1 MRNDKPLA
9 VLARQ
14 AGSRRSRARA
24 FEIKRGERMKRIL
37 VITGALLLSVG
48 AVIAQ
53 QDVANQTQTTM
64 KATGRAFG
72 AVLTPMVKGDKPYD
86 QAAVDTALGQLE
98 DTAKKLPTMFP
109 ESIKGVKIEGDYS
122 SSPKIWE
129 DKAGF
134 AAKIESFGKVVTE
147 AKAKIKDLDSL
158 KANVPAIGKECGG
171 CHETF
176 RLKI

>member
-1 MRNDKPLA
+1 MRNDKPQA

-64 KATGRAFG
+64 KATGRALG
-72 AVLTPMVKGDKPYD
+72 AVLTPMVKGEKPYD

-158 KANVPAIGKECGG
+158 KASVPAIGKECGG

>member
-1 MRNDKPLA
+1 
-9 VLARQ
+9 
-14 AGSRRSRARA
+14 
-24 FEIKRGERMKRIL
+24 MKRVL
-37 VITGALLLSVG
+37 VVAGVLLLSVG
-48 AVIAQ
+48 AVVAQ
-53 QDVANQTQTTM
+53 QEVANQTQTTM
-64 KATGRAFG
+64 KATGRAMG
-72 AVLTPMVKGDKPYD
+72 SLAPMVKGEKPYD
-86 QAAVDTALGQLE
+86 QAVVDTALTQLN
-98 DTAKKLPTMFP
+98 DTAKKLPAMFP
-109 ESIKGVKIEGDYS
+109 ESIKGLKIEGDYS

-158 KANVPAIGKECGG
+158 KATVPAIGKECGG

>member
-1 MRNDKPLA
+1 
-9 VLARQ
+9 
-14 AGSRRSRARA
+14 
-24 FEIKRGERMKRIL
+24 MKRIL

-64 KATGRAFG
+64 KATGRALG
-72 AVLTPMVKGDKPYD
+72 AVLTPMVKGEKPYD

-147 AKAKIKDLDSL
+147 AKTKIKDLDSL
-158 KANVPAIGKECGG
+158 KATVPAVGKECGG